1 MESIAAV
8 IFGLMFFATIHFSI
22 KADDEK
28 KLRKKIER
36 ELETEKELNKY
47 RKKQNE

>member
-28 KLRKKIER
+28 KHREKIER
-36 ELETEKELNKY
+36 ELEIEKELNGY

>member
-36 ELETEKELNKY
+36 ELETEKELNRY

>member
-8 IFGLMFFATIHFSI
+8 IFGLMFFATIHFWI

-28 KLRKKIER
+28 KHREKIER
-36 ELETEKELNKY
+36 ELEIEKELNGY

>member
-36 ELETEKELNKY
+36 ELETEKELNGY